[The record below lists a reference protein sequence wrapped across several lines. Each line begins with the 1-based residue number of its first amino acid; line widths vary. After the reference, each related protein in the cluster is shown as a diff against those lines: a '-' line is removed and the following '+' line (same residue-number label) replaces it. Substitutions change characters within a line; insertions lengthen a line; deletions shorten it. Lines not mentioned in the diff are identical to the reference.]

1 MKSQLDCLL
10 DSIHPAR
17 TLDVISG
24 RADEA
29 INTFPVGTVSIADW
43 EAFRECL
50 VRFMRHVENHILGL
64 PSDAA
69 GDTGFDLHWG
79 RCCHLLTREY
89 GPNGDKAAFEMVRTS
104 NEGGLYAVLKRIAHS
119 MSERFAATE
128 ISAKVQTYWDA
139 LSPEEQLAAGQEYL
153 EKYGHLV
160 PSELTENS
168 AARIRANLPRVLHEH
183 LRLLQRLGRIG
194 RT

>member
-17 TLDVISG
+17 TLEVISG

-29 INTFPVGTVSIADW
+29 INTFSTGAAGIADW

-69 GDTGFDLHWG
+69 GDMDFDLHWG

-89 GPNGDKAAFEMVRTS
+89 GPNGDKAAFEMVRTG
-104 NEGGLYAVLKRIAHS
+104 NEGGLYAVLKRIARS
-119 MSERFAATE
+119 LSARSVDTE
-128 ISAKVQTYWDA
+128 ISARVQTYWDA

-153 EKYGHLV
+153 EQYGHLV

-168 AARIRANLPRVLHEH
+168 AARIRANLPRVLREH
-183 LRLLQRLGRIG
+183 PRLMQRLARTG